1 MKRIKLQMNIL
12 MGAAIS
18 LCLSAIG
25 NLRAEHF
32 TLKSFLIC
40 FVISFAVS
48 MLIGF
53 WIPVKP
59 LADLL
64 IRELG
69 IPEHTLGAK
78 CFSALTADLIYTPI
92 ITVIMVLTAYIQA
105 SVHGAQ
111 IPLRPMLLSALV
123 ISMIA
128 GFVLIFLLQ
137 PLFLKLVFKLN
148 GEQQADDQNEITNQS
163 AL

>member
-59 LADLL
+59 LADFL

-69 IPEHTLGAK
+69 IREHTLGAK
-78 CFSALTADLIYTPI
+78 CFSALIADLIYTPI

-105 SVHGAQ
+105 S
-111 IPLRPMLLSALV
+111 
-123 ISMIA
+123 
-128 GFVLIFLLQ
+128 GFFVYLMYGRFPKPFSIYLHNFQLIQFQWLLQ
-137 PLFLKLVFKLN
+137 SLYYN
-148 GEQQADDQNEITNQS
+148 
-163 AL
+163 